1 MSVDLSLVAQLE
13 KMLFVLGRVNT
24 KQPAA
29 SGDVYIYVSYI
40 SPVFIFYIIDNSL
53 YKGES
58 LLQMGLIDLS
68 SLNKIVR
75 NIYIYLFIYVCVI
88 VYTCV
93 TILNVLYGLIK

>member
-1 MSVDLSLVAQLE
+1 M
-13 KMLFVLGRVNT
+13 
-24 KQPAA
+24 
-29 SGDVYIYVSYI
+29 YHIYLQFSFSI
-40 SPVFIFYIIDNSL
+40 YIIDNSL